1 MCLVQKPRGVI
12 HGITYSLRVANLGI
26 VFLTAKV
33 WLLISLLWA
42 YLTRV
47 CPVRVQCITP

>member
-12 HGITYSLRVANLGI
+12 HGITYSLQVANLGI

-33 WLLISLLWA
+33 WLLIS
-42 YLTRV
+42 
-47 CPVRVQCITP
+47 Q